1 MAVER
6 RGYNDGAVS
15 PLAPW
20 RPSMRGANIIPMS
33 TPGEVDYSM
42 LRRDGHGYHELG
54 TFSAC
59 SIRRAAE
66 EAGQAAA
73 SLGWGEWELVQTADR
88 THVVAY
94 SSIEDGVVLV
104 VNED

>member
-1 MAVER
+1 MASWPV
-6 RGYNDGAVS
+6 
-15 PLAPW
+15 
-20 RPSMRGANIIPMS
+20 SMRGANIIPMS
-33 TPGEVDYSM
+33 TQGEVDYSI
-42 LRRDGHGYHELG
+42 LRHDGHGHHELG
-54 TFSAC
+54 TFSAS

-73 SLGWGEWELVQTADR
+73 SLGWGEWELVPTADR

-94 SSIEDGVVLV
+94 SSIEDGNVLV